1 MFGLFS
7 WLEAQLNKEFVFPTM
22 TSVCS
27 DNCEVFWT
35 NFRQIC
41 HVYTFSQYW
50 RFVFGGAGCRIE
62 VRRCSGILE
71 SWILAKGNMLLYLSA
86 SPGHL
91 SVSKH
96 FQGSLWTHNIK
107 RCELETVEWFS
118 LGWCVACMN
127 DHQFVALEEV
137 WLPYSLDHH
146 KWLQMGVEKFDKEY
160 SYNVR
165 HNYGRE
171 GKRTV
176 SSLPVSL

>member
-1 MFGLFS
+1 
-7 WLEAQLNKEFVFPTM
+7 
-22 TSVCS
+22 
-27 DNCEVFWT
+27 
-35 NFRQIC
+35 
-41 HVYTFSQYW
+41 
-50 RFVFGGAGCRIE
+50 
-62 VRRCSGILE
+62 
-71 SWILAKGNMLLYLSA
+71 
-86 SPGHL
+86 
-91 SVSKH
+91 
-96 FQGSLWTHNIK
+96 
-107 RCELETVEWFS
+107 
-118 LGWCVACMN
+118 MN